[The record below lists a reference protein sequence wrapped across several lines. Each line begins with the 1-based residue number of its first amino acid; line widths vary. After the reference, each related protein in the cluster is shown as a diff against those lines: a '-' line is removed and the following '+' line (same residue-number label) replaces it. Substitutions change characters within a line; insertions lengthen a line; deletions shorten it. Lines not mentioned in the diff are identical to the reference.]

1 MPLNTKKKITDKP
14 APTGRVT
21 NQEISI
27 LPTTPAFMADIPLA
41 KPTPR
46 TAPTSA

>member
-1 MPLNTKKKITDKP
+1 MESP

-41 KPTPR
+41 RPTPR

>member
-1 MPLNTKKKITDKP
+1 MPLNRKKKITDKP

-21 NQEISI
+21 SQEISI
-27 LPTTPAFMADIPLA
+27 LPTTPAFIADIPLA